1 MQDFRI
7 SGKEMNRLT
16 EELKT
21 IQENMESSYNRI
33 ASLVQRVEGDG
44 KWSGEQQKKFLAY
57 IKLME
62 EYHKCFTNNNAEN
75 PLQQA
80 IDGLKE
86 LEEHVEAFYMDFT
99 EYKKVEGLR

>member
-7 SGKEMNRLT
+7 AGREMNRLT

-21 IQENMESSYNRI
+21 VQENMESSYKRI
-33 ASLVQRVEGDG
+33 ASLVQRVEGEG

-57 IKLME
+57 LELME
-62 EYHKCFTNNNAEN
+62 QYHKCFTKNSDEN

-80 IDGLKE
+80 IDGLQE
-86 LEEHVEAFYMDFT
+86 LEKHVEAFYTDFT

>member
-7 SGKEMNRLT
+7 SGREMNRLS

-21 IQENMESSYNRI
+21 VQENIDSSYKRI
-33 ASLVQRVEGDG
+33 SNLVEKVEDES
-44 KWSGEQQKKFLAY
+44 KWSGKQKDTFLAY

-62 EYHKCFTNNNAEN
+62 EYHKSFTDNSEEN
-75 PLQQA
+75 PIKQA
-80 IDGLKE
+80 LNGLKE
-86 LEEHVEAFYMDFT
+86 LDDHVEAFYTDFS

>member
-7 SGKEMNRLT
+7 SGAEMNRLT
-16 EELKT
+16 EELKM
-21 IQENMESSYNRI
+21 IQENMESSYKRI
-33 ASLVQRVEGDG
+33 ASLVQKIEGDG

-57 IKLME
+57 LELME
-62 EYHKCFTNNNAEN
+62 QYHKCFTNNKAEN

-80 IDGLKE
+80 IDGLQE
-86 LEEHVEAFYMDFT
+86 LEEHVEAFYTDFI

>member
-7 SGKEMNRLT
+7 AGREMNRLT

-21 IQENMESSYNRI
+21 VQENMESSYKRI
-33 ASLVQRVEGDG
+33 ASLVQRVGGEG

-57 IKLME
+57 LELME
-62 EYHKCFTNNNAEN
+62 QYHKCFTQNSDEN

-80 IDGLKE
+80 IDGLQE
-86 LEEHVEAFYMDFT
+86 
-99 EYKKVEGLR
+99 